1 MGQTLASD
9 GPMIRYSL
17 TCTKDHGFDS
27 WFQSAS
33 AYASLRAAGHVV
45 CPVCGDK
52 AIDKALMAPNVRPA
66 RHAGAGAHAKSAL
79 TQPQNA
85 MESAFAEMRK
95 QVEDNSEY
103 VGLNFVTEARRMHE
117 GTIDERAIYGEAKA
131 DEARALIDEG
141 VPVAPLPFMPTR
153 KTN

>member
-1 MGQTLASD
+1 
-9 GPMIRYSL
+9 MIRYSL
-17 TCTKDHGFDS
+17 ICPKDHAFDS

-33 AYASLRAAGHVV
+33 AYDALRGAGHVA
-45 CPVCGDK
+45 CPICGDG
-52 AIDKALMAPNVRPA
+52 AIEKSLMAPNVRPA
-66 RHAGAGAHAKSAL
+66 RHAGAGANAKSAL

-103 VGLNFVTEARRMHE
+103 VGLNFVTEVRRMHE

-131 DEARALIDEG
+131 DEARALIDDG

>member
-1 MGQTLASD
+1 
-9 GPMIRYSL
+9 MIRYSL
-17 TCTKDHGFDS
+17 TCTKDHAFDS

-33 AYASLRAAGHVV
+33 AYDALRAAGHVA
-45 CPVCGDK
+45 CPMCGDG
-52 AIDKALMAPNVRPA
+52 AIKKTLMAPTVHPA
-66 RHAGAGAHAKSAL
+66 RNAGAGPNAKSAL

-131 DEARALIDEG
+131 DEARALIEEG

>member
-1 MGQTLASD
+1 
-9 GPMIRYSL
+9 MIHYSL
-17 TCTKDHGFDS
+17 TCTNDHAFDS
-27 WFQSAS
+27 WFQSAT
-33 AYASLRAAGHVV
+33 AYDALHTAGHLA
-45 CPVCGDK
+45 CPVCGDV
-52 AIDKALMAPNVRPA
+52 AIQKTLMAPNVRPA
-66 RHAGAGAHAKSAL
+66 RKAGAGPAAKPAL

-85 MESAFAEMRK
+85 VEQAFAEMRK
-95 QVEDNSEY
+95 QVQDNSEY

-131 DEARALIDEG
+131 DEARALINDG